1 MKLKSKNY
9 KNTKIKNYL
18 KKNNMCF
25 IFFFNNSNVNFWL
38 SIKQNLKILGFQI
51 TSNFKNF
58 FKKSITNSVY
68 LKFKALNSHF
78 LILLHFKYPV
88 FNFFL
93 NYNLDLFW
101 LKLLA
106 VKLNKQIYTKN
117 QLKKSFSLSY
127 TCNKFLLF
135 QFKIINFKKSSK

>member
-25 IFFFNNSNVNFWL
+25 IFFFNNSKVNSWL
-38 SIKQNLKILGFQI
+38 SIKQNLKILGFQFAS
-51 TSNFKNF
+51 SNFRNV
-58 FKKSITNSVY
+58 FKKAITDSVY

-78 LILLHFKYPV
+78 LIILHFKYPL

-93 NYNLDLFW
+93 NYNLNLF
-101 LKLLA
+101 
-106 VKLNKQIYTKN
+106 
-117 QLKKSFSLSY
+117 
-127 TCNKFLLF
+127 
-135 QFKIINFKKSSK
+135 